1 MAINNDNIVGAII
14 TIKQAV
20 EKLFKSG
27 FNKHAVV
34 VLIQDRTKLSKKDII
49 KVLDSLL
56 NLEKWYVNYE
66 KWR

>member
-1 MAINNDNIVGAII
+1 MAINDDNIVGAII

-20 EKLFKSG
+20 EKLFKG
-27 FNKHAVV
+27 GLNKHAVV

-66 KWR
+66 K